1 MTADTAPAAMPSPED
16 VARLVDAYAF
26 KSWQQAHDYE
36 IKTTGDAEEAVRFAD
51 WSVGKRVDE
60 AREKARAILA
70 LFAPILAEK
79 ERVERN
85 RDMWKGQCERQAL
98 ALHELR
104 LKLLED
110 TQRAEARALA
120 AEAAL
125 AAERERVCDVTT
137 AMCEKWIATFS
148 GREINHTPAHEYAE
162 GAVRDI
168 IDQVAAIRA
177 QGDDLGQTDVIG
189 SHTP

>member
-1 MTADTAPAAMPSPED
+1 MSADTAPAAMPGEEE

-60 AREKARAILA
+60 AREKARAVLD

-79 ERVERN
+79 ERE
-85 RDMWKGQCERQAL
+85 KES
-98 ALHELR
+98 
-104 LKLLED
+104 LKLDRDAAQLNE
-110 TQRAEARALA
+110 AEALDLMNEYKAALEA

-125 AAERERVCDVTT
+125 AAERALLVRAKDYIVHNADSL
-137 AMCEKWIATFS
+137 AMNAPATLLVE
-148 GREINHTPAHEYAE
+148 EI
-162 GAVRDI
+162 
-168 IDQVAAIRA
+168 VAAIRA
-177 QGDDLGQTDVIG
+177 GE
-189 SHTP
+189 